1 MELSGSAYFGPK
13 LDDSN
18 KELSR
23 SWEKCQVN
31 ETSYCMT
38 VRKGRNQRFLL
49 EFGFSN
55 WVGHQQFTDTGR
67 FEGSKWYGKKSR
79 DRFNF
84 QKAFL

>member
-1 MELSGSAYFGPK
+1 MSGSASFGPK

-23 SWEKCQVN
+23 SWEKCQAD

-38 VRKGRNQRFLL
+38 VRKGKNQRFFL

-55 WVGHQQFTDTGR
+55 WVGHQHFTEIGR
-67 FEGSKWYGKKSR
+67 FQGSKWYGKKSR
-79 DRFNF
+79 DQFNL

>member
-1 MELSGSAYFGPK
+1 MSGSASFGPK

-23 SWEKCQVN
+23 SWEKCQAD

-38 VRKGRNQRFLL
+38 VRKGKNQRFFL
-49 EFGFSN
+49 EFGFSD
-55 WVGHQQFTDTGR
+55 WVGHQHFTEIGR
-67 FEGSKWYGKKSR
+67 FQGSKWYGKKSR
-79 DRFNF
+79 DQFNF